1 MRALLIIRN
10 TRSLPFKNVEPIAL
24 LISIKTIELP
34 FVNRN
39 NQRIK
44 VLEIVLTDELL
55 SPRVELL
62 DGPRVRLTMSASESL
77 THSIEFCRND
87 LAQAVESALSQ
98 LHEAES
104 APARVFVRDA
114 SGSQVITTIDPCAT
128 YGSQAIVRP

>member
-1 MRALLIIRN
+1 MRAPLIIRN
-10 TRSLPFKNVEPIAL
+10 TRSLPIQNVGPIAL
-24 LISIKTIELP
+24 LIGIKTIELS

>member
-1 MRALLIIRN
+1 
-10 TRSLPFKNVEPIAL
+10 VEPITL